1 MSSISILPISILNK
15 DYESNI
21 RFYFNCRFKLK
32 SNVDEIFEELKKLF
46 ESDVSPNNI
55 EVLNKWAEEITYQD
69 DMPTVYQFSIEQT
82 NTLKKLEFNFK
93 STDSTDTQEMK
104 FYSYC
109 RIQLNIKLSDLLI
122 ELNKLFDKKAPSL
135 QTLNI
140 WILNDSKKELNLKS
154 IDLIEE
160 SYMHKTCKIECG
172 KSLNKKSYETLLEE
186 LKLVTEQNH
195 SLQDQ
200 IATIHCQ
207 FGLRTVQRKYSD
219 QLMNFKNDIKN
230 LNIDQ
235 NSNDSKANESVENLK
250 KKIIILQDE
259 IAALKLHKLNLLDE
273 KNELAEDQA
282 VLKTLNEALNLELTE
297 SIDTEPILA
306 DLENTK
312 EQNTRYKAM
321 LKSFN
326 DEKKNSDDKI
336 AKLNTDL
343 EYSESRL
350 NNLNLE
356 NTKLMQEN
364 KQLSLKSSE
373 EIEKLSKEI
382 EQSAKKYSDLE
393 LLLSEKNAKLEE
405 SLEKFSRL
413 EKQLNQR
420 KSTDQV
426 VINKVEDTNDSVNTD
441 NNKLIKKLNKK
452 IDELNAENKNW
463 AKNYEAAINKLKE
476 FEVNLIKERGEKAT
490 EKQKIEFDLSL
501 IKVDLA
507 EKIKKIQKL
516 EIDLNEYSDNFQVSE
531 TVYKECKNENE
542 KLKFEVEHLKSQI
555 QTNTEPSFITQVRNK
570 RLETVLHQKTELET
584 ENNKLKDQIAQ
595 YEINV
600 QDLNKKI
607 QAFEEEISTNDN
619 KSNLLREEIQKL
631 IEAKSLVTENFENH
645 KNETNSK
652 IIDIENKI
660 KLVVQEN
667 ATLKTDLSQKNI
679 DQEKLSNEIKS
690 FIEKN
695 KKLQDTVTSLEQSLK
710 FKATNDTTTQNEIK
724 ALKDSLNEKNMLI
737 GQINENHQIK
747 MKSIEEHNKNLLE
760 AHRNEISDYE
770 IKFNNLKN
778 MLNYHEAKNNDL
790 TESQSSLEAILSDS
804 QNNLKAREEILNSQ
818 SLKINELEA
827 ESLENDKKIKI
838 LTLTVTNLEKE
849 VNELKDSGRLKTSEH
864 VDLEN
869 ECIKINEHLKS
880 LYEFSK
886 LKLNEVKDETMGDGE
901 ANQFENYVYIDE
913 IKKAI
918 NQLEDK
924 IRKLSKNLDRSQHDN
939 THLRDFN
946 HQLSIE
952 NAELRYEITKIKKKE
967 ENQQQII
974 HLTNQPANKSFN
986 ASDDDI
992 IEIRV
997 RF

>member
-1 MSSISILPISILNK
+1 MSSISILPISLLNK

-104 FYSYC
+104 FYSFC
-109 RIQLNIKLSDLLI
+109 RIQLNIKLSDILI

-135 QTLNI
+135 HTLNI

-235 NSNDSKANESVENLK
+235 NSDDSKANESVENLK

-259 IAALKLHKLNLLDE
+259 IATLKLHKLNLLDE
-273 KNELAEDQA
+273 KNELVEDQA
-282 VLKTLNEALNLELTE
+282 VLKTLNDALNLELTE

-312 EQNTRYKAM
+312 EQNTRFKAM

-326 DEKKNSDDKI
+326 DEKKTLDDKI

-343 EYSESRL
+343 EYSESRV
-350 NNLNLE
+350 NSLNLE
-356 NTKLMQEN
+356 NTKLMQES

-373 EIEKLSKEI
+373 EIEKLNKEM
-382 EQSAKKYSDLE
+382 EKSAKKCSDLE

-426 VINKVEDTNDSVNTD
+426 VINKVEDTNDSVNTE
-441 NNKLIKKLNKK
+441 NKEKIKKLTKK
-452 IDELNAENKNW
+452 LEESYAETRNW
-463 AKNYEAAINKLKE
+463 AKNYETAINKLKE
-476 FEVNLIKERGEKAT
+476 FEVNLIKEREEKAT

-570 RLETVLHQKTELET
+570 RLETVLQQKTELET
-584 ENNKLKDQIAQ
+584 ENNTLKYQIAQ

-607 QAFEEEISTNDN
+607 QKYEEEISANET

-631 IEAKSLVTENFENH
+631 IEAKSLVTENFENL
-645 KNETNSK
+645 KNETNTK

-667 ATLKTDLSQKNI
+667 TTLKTDLSQKNI
-679 DQEKLSNEIKS
+679 EIEKLSNEIKS

-695 KKLQDTVTSLEQSLK
+695 KKIQDTVTSLEQSL

-724 ALKDSLNEKNMLI
+724 ALKDSLNEKNTLI
-737 GQINENHQIK
+737 GQLNENHHIK
-747 MKSIEEHNKNLLE
+747 IKSIEENHKNLLE
-760 AHRNEISDYE
+760 THQNVISDYE
-770 IKFNNLKN
+770 IKLNNLKN
-778 MLNYHEAKNNDL
+778 VLNYHEAKNNDL
-790 TESQSSLEAILSDS
+790 TDSQSSLEANLSDS
-804 QNNLKAREEILNSQ
+804 QNNLKAKEEILNSQ

-838 LTLTVTNLEKE
+838 LTLTITNLEKE

-869 ECIKINEHLKS
+869 ERIKINEHLKS

-918 NQLEDK
+918 NQLEEK
-924 IRKLSKNLDRSQHDN
+924 IRKLSKHLDRSQHDN
-939 THLRDFN
+939 TYLRDFN

-974 HLTNQPANKSFN
+974 HLTGQPANKSFN

-992 IEIRV
+992 IELPV

>member
-1 MSSISILPISILNK
+1 
-15 DYESNI
+15 
-21 RFYFNCRFKLK
+21 
-32 SNVDEIFEELKKLF
+32 
-46 ESDVSPNNI
+46 
-55 EVLNKWAEEITYQD
+55 
-69 DMPTVYQFSIEQT
+69 
-82 NTLKKLEFNFK
+82 
-93 STDSTDTQEMK
+93 
-104 FYSYC
+104 
-109 RIQLNIKLSDLLI
+109 
-122 ELNKLFDKKAPSL
+122 
-135 QTLNI
+135 
-140 WILNDSKKELNLKS
+140 
-154 IDLIEE
+154 
-160 SYMHKTCKIECG
+160 
-172 KSLNKKSYETLLEE
+172 
-186 LKLVTEQNH
+186 
-195 SLQDQ
+195 
-200 IATIHCQ
+200 
-207 FGLRTVQRKYSD
+207 
-219 QLMNFKNDIKN
+219 MNFKNDIKN

-273 KNELAEDQA
+273 KNEIAEDQA

-350 NNLNLE
+350 NNVNLE

-373 EIEKLSKEI
+373 EIEKLIKEI

-555 QTNTEPSFITQVRNK
+555 RIT
-570 RLETVLHQKTELET
+570 
-584 ENNKLKDQIAQ
+584 
-595 YEINV
+595 
-600 QDLNKKI
+600 
-607 QAFEEEISTNDN
+607 
-619 KSNLLREEIQKL
+619 
-631 IEAKSLVTENFENH
+631 
-645 KNETNSK
+645 
-652 IIDIENKI
+652 
-660 KLVVQEN
+660 
-667 ATLKTDLSQKNI
+667 
-679 DQEKLSNEIKS
+679 
-690 FIEKN
+690 
-695 KKLQDTVTSLEQSLK
+695 
-710 FKATNDTTTQNEIK
+710 
-724 ALKDSLNEKNMLI
+724 
-737 GQINENHQIK
+737 
-747 MKSIEEHNKNLLE
+747 
-760 AHRNEISDYE
+760 
-770 IKFNNLKN
+770 
-778 MLNYHEAKNNDL
+778 
-790 TESQSSLEAILSDS
+790 
-804 QNNLKAREEILNSQ
+804 
-818 SLKINELEA
+818 
-827 ESLENDKKIKI
+827 
-838 LTLTVTNLEKE
+838 
-849 VNELKDSGRLKTSEH
+849 
-864 VDLEN
+864 
-869 ECIKINEHLKS
+869 
-880 LYEFSK
+880 
-886 LKLNEVKDETMGDGE
+886 
-901 ANQFENYVYIDE
+901 
-913 IKKAI
+913 
-918 NQLEDK
+918 
-924 IRKLSKNLDRSQHDN
+924 
-939 THLRDFN
+939 
-946 HQLSIE
+946 
-952 NAELRYEITKIKKKE
+952 
-967 ENQQQII
+967 
-974 HLTNQPANKSFN
+974 
-986 ASDDDI
+986 
-992 IEIRV
+992 
-997 RF
+997 